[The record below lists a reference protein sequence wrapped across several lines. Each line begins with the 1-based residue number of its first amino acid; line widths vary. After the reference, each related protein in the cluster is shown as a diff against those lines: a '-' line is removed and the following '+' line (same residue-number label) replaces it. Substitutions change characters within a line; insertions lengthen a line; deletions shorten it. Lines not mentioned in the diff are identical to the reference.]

1 MQLRHQ
7 VTYLNRET
15 KSHFECPARRLIRA
29 PSLVPSLIPFDVHE
43 GGASKHEDRPISE
56 TFDNIR
62 VKIRAERQRMYALH
76 CVEECETDSIVSI
89 LRPKRS
95 LEQNAKMWAMLQD
108 VARSEPEERQW
119 TPETWKCA
127 FMHALGHHVIF
138 AEALDGSGPFPVGFK
153 TSKLTS
159 AQMSD
164 LITLIQEYGD
174 RHAVVW
180 RDTRKLGWDN
190 AK

>member
-1 MQLRHQ
+1 
-7 VTYLNRET
+7 
-15 KSHFECPARRLIRA
+15 
-29 PSLVPSLIPFDVHE
+29 
-43 GGASKHEDRPISE
+43 
-56 TFDNIR
+56 
-62 VKIRAERQRMYALH
+62 MYALH

-108 VARSEPEERQW
+108 VARSEPEDRQW
-119 TPETWKCA
+119 MPETWKCA

-153 TSKLTS
+153 TSNLTS

-180 RDTRKLGWDN
+180 RDVERGGWN
-190 AK
+190 G